1 MASSAEKIRYERLKL
16 VSQKALDQSI
26 KKGLSIDQIK
36 KCYPIISSSS
46 DGVRLLEMARSQ
58 IIDFWQSKSLEE
70 FALIFKERNLA
81 SKLDELDEIVEAA
94 HRRQYDG
101 DTRIP
106 IDMLT
111 PDELIDASLVST
123 RKQSADT
130 LSIIYNQLCADN
142 QELHDELMSLAKEGN
157 DIKNDI
163 NALIA
168 SLGRDIEAM
177 KEDAKVDDLANAL
190 TNEY

>member
-106 IDMLT
+106 IDLLT

-142 QELHDELMSLAKEGN
+142 QELHDEVMSLAKEGN

>member
-106 IDMLT
+106 IDLLT

-130 LSIIYNQLCADN
+130 LSLIYNQLCADN

>member
-106 IDMLT
+106 IDLLT

-157 DIKNDI
+157 DLKNDI

-168 SLGRDIEAM
+168 SLGRDIEATQ
-177 KEDAKVDDLANAL
+177 EDAKVDELANAL

>member
-168 SLGRDIEAM
+168 ALGRDIEAM

>member
-106 IDMLT
+106 IDLLT